1 MEEFV
6 ELLPILIPFIIINL
20 GIIIYCVF
28 DIHKADREVVGLSK
42 FWWTIIVILVSFG
55 WVIYLLA
62 GRKQ

>member
-1 MEEFV
+1 MEELV
-6 ELLPILIPFIIINL
+6 ELLPILIPFMVINL
-20 GIIIYCVF
+20 GIIIYTVF

-42 FWWTIIVILVSFG
+42 FWWTVIVIFVSFG